1 MGWFDKLSK
10 EDQELFIVD
19 VSARLHYGLKG
30 VAADGSIRTMT
41 VIYKSGTVIATDGG
55 HNTSACG
62 FKPILRKKNKIAE
75 LIDPKALTMLTD
87 YELCDWYNANHID
100 YRGLIEKGLATEDT
114 TGVYDK

>member
-10 EDQELFIVD
+10 EDQKLFIVD

-30 VAADGSIRTMT
+30 VAGDGSVRKMT
-41 VIYKSGTVIATDGG
+41 VIYDSGTIIATDGG

-62 FKPILRKKNKIAE
+62 FKPILRKQNRIAE
-75 LIDPKALTMLTD
+75 LIDPKPFTMLTG
-87 YELCDWYNANHID
+87 YELYDWYNANHID
-100 YRGLIEKGLATEDT
+100 YRGLIEKGLAIEDT